1 MMCRTSGE
9 GIGTRSM
16 MKHGNDRLNR
26 QTSRVKNNR
35 PTERKPGGA
44 AAVIGRMIILLALL
58 GVFWWVAV
66 RPAVARV
73 TGLPAFT
80 IARVVVE
87 GAQHLDRTRII
98 EVSGIVQGG
107 NMFRADLRKASN
119 TLTKQF
125 AAEDF
130 TLYRRLPDTIIIRV
144 RERKPVALLNTQKL
158 TGIDANGVLL
168 PHIGADMAETLPII
182 TGIDDESQLA
192 DPGVRSKVVEGLK
205 LLRAISD
212 QSPSVHKRISEV
224 NVSSVSGLG
233 INLIDSGL
241 EIIIGDKDWNTK
253 LPNLEEVVNKV
264 VGGMDSVRT
273 VDMRFGEKIFVR
285 KSAIAKVIRP
295 VVENGAP
302 DANQGEGNDAA
313 AELKKQAAVQVK
325 KDAGAIR

>member
-1 MMCRTSGE
+1 
-9 GIGTRSM
+9 M
-16 MKHGNDRLNR
+16 MKHGNDRMNR
-26 QTSRVKNNR
+26 QMSRTGNTR
-35 PTERKPGGA
+35 PAERKPGGA
-44 AAVIGRMIILLALL
+44 AAAIGRVIILLALL

-66 RPAVARV
+66 RPALARV

-80 IARVVVE
+80 ISHVVVE
-87 GAQHLDRTRII
+87 GARHLDRSRII

-107 NMFRADLRKASN
+107 NVFRADLQGASHA
-119 TLTKQF
+119 LSRHF

-144 RERKPVALLNTQKL
+144 RERKPVALLNTQHL

-182 TGIDDESQLA
+182 TGVEDVSQLA
-192 DPGVRSKVVEGLK
+192 DPGVRSRVVEGLK
-205 LLRAISD
+205 LLGAISD

-233 INLIDSGL
+233 ISLIDTGI
-241 EIIIGDKDWNTK
+241 EVIIGDRDWNVK
-253 LPNLEEVVNKV
+253 LPNLERVVNQV

-285 KSAIAKVIRP
+285 KSALARPKKTDMEAAQTDSGGNNGVVAPAEQNKETLAKKTK
-295 VVENGAP
+295 
-302 DANQGEGNDAA
+302 DTAA
-313 AELKKQAAVQVK
+313 A
-325 KDAGAIR
+325 R